1 MRAAA
6 HRYASPAVPCI
17 PGSAARHALPC
28 DGVAVSL
35 KCLWHALGMH
45 YKKGHREIRTL
56 GGAPRDD
63 PASTATGSTPLED
76 ALPLPARAC
85 TGVRRCMTAN
95 PHAGGTCGSEEWR
108 NASTDT
114 RDAKLI
120 PAVQRCCFFSS
131 LALVGAS
138 LRRHYPHQV
147 RSKRLLPLSLGWLP
161 LSCVFTVAN
170 NPPRRIRGVWQAPR
184 KPAIATS
191 GTACPDAPSP
201 QRPIIHALPARSA
214 THTRVRAIVE
224 A

>member
-1 MRAAA
+1 MR
-6 HRYASPAVPCI
+6 RGCI
-17 PGSAARHALPC
+17 
-28 DGVAVSL
+28 V
-35 KCLWHALGMH
+35 
-45 YKKGHREIRTL
+45 KKGHREIRTL

-85 TGVRRCMTAN
+85 AGIRRCMTAN
-95 PHAGGTCGSEEWR
+95 PHTGGTCGSEEWR
-108 NASTDT
+108 NASMDT

-170 NPPRRIRGVWQAPR
+170 NPPRRIRGVWQALR

-201 QRPIIHALPARSA
+201 QHTIIHALPARSA